1 MLRGSKPGC
10 PGCCEVR
17 AKKHC
22 GGQDPYY
29 ITKHVID
36 GIWLVFG
43 VNLAGWFDSLELATS
58 YDRGPLNVP
67 VSMLFRIIGLIL
79 FVKIG
84 LEIATIVIR
93 CDCCKQANPIQ
104 QPGLV
109 TVVGQPVQLGQTS
122 NNDNRV
128 QAWAT

>member
-1 MLRGSKPGC
+1 MKALLNL
-10 PGCCEVR
+10 
-17 AKKHC
+17 
-22 GGQDPYY
+22 
-29 ITKHVID
+29 D

-43 VNLAGWFDSLELATS
+43 VNLAGWFDSIELAWGHLAI
-58 YDRGPLNVP
+58 RFLNV
-67 VSMLFRIIGLIL
+67 FRIIGLIL

-128 QAWAT
+128 QAWAM